1 MKQMFITLPFFN
13 KKSRGTHIKILKSSQ
28 HMVRI
33 ILIGS
38 FILDIVLILLLS
50 FNLFVLGHYYVLGQI
65 VACLG
70 SLLYLLFVGFFL
82 YKKHTQI
89 GAWMLLIFYGIV
101 GISILH
107 IWGINAPIGILI
119 LSFVVV
125 LASVML
131 GAKYIIF
138 VTIAIIMLLI
148 IIQHSSVIGI
158 SQPDRSMLDDSSTY
172 MDVMNYSVFLCTFA
186 FVAWLAGSRMEHA
199 LDRAVQAEL
208 LLQKEK
214 DILAS
219 RVRVQTKRLKDAQHK
234 ELKQLYKFA
243 ELGQLTTIILH
254 ELANHLSI
262 LTLDIDDLKDRH
274 QSSIAIEHA
283 KESIF
288 YINTIVDQVRDQIK
302 DSDDTQKFDAL
313 TTTKDT
319 IEQLRKKINDSNIK
333 LFVEDN
339 GLKNYFIFGDPLRLS
354 QAMTILVTNAAQA
367 NKSKISDISVEV
379 SSVKSKILFSV
390 KDFGT
395 GITKE
400 ARRTLFQPQ
409 KMGKGVGLG
418 IGLYVTKQIIETHF
432 KGRIWLSPATEYT
445 QFTIEIPR
453 CKS

>member
-1 MKQMFITLPFFN
+1 MFITLPFFN

-367 NKSKISDISVEV
+367 NKSKISEISVEV

>member
-1 MKQMFITLPFFN
+1 MFITLPFFN
-13 KKSRGTHIKILKSSQ
+13 KKSRGTHIKILRSSQ
-28 HMVRI
+28 HMARI

-38 FILDIVLILLLS
+38 FILDVVLILLLS
-50 FNLFVLGHYYVLGQI
+50 LNLFVFGHSYVLAQI

-70 SLLYLLFVGFFL
+70 TLLYLLFVGFFL
-82 YKKHTQI
+82 YKKYTQI
-89 GAWMLLIFYGIV
+89 GAWMLLIFYGVV
-101 GISILH
+101 GILILH

-138 VTIAIIMLLI
+138 VTVAIIMVLI
-148 IIQHSSVIGI
+148 ILQHFSVIGI

-172 MDVMNYSVFLCTFA
+172 MDVINYSVFLCTFA
-186 FVAWLAGSRMEHA
+186 FVVWLAGSRMEHA
-199 LDRAVQAEL
+199 LERAVRAEL

-254 ELANHLSI
+254 ELANHLSV

-274 QSSIAIEHA
+274 QSSIAIDHA
-283 KESIF
+283 KESII

-313 TTTKDT
+313 AITKDT
-319 IEQLRKKINDSNIK
+319 IEQLRKKINNSNIK

-339 GLKNYFIFGDPLRLS
+339 GPKNYFIFGDPLRLS
-354 QAMTILVTNAAQA
+354 QAITILVTNAAQA
-367 NKSKISDISVEV
+367 NKSRISEISVEV

-400 ARRTLFQPQ
+400 VRRTLFQPQ
-409 KMGKGVGLG
+409 KMGRGVGLG

>member
-13 KKSRGTHIKILKSSQ
+13 KKSRGTHIKILRSSQ
-28 HMVRI
+28 HMARI

-38 FILDIVLILLLS
+38 FTLDIVLIRLLS
-50 FNLFVLGHYYVLGQI
+50 LNLFVFGHSYVLAQI

-70 SLLYLLFVGFFL
+70 TLLYLLFVGFFL
-82 YKKHTQI
+82 YKKYTQI
-89 GAWMLLIFYGIV
+89 GAWMLLIFYGVV
-101 GISILH
+101 GILILH

-138 VTIAIIMLLI
+138 VTVAIIMLLI
-148 IIQHSSVIGI
+148 ILQHFSVIGI

-172 MDVMNYSVFLCTFA
+172 MDVINYSVFLCTFA

-199 LDRAVQAEL
+199 LERAVRAEL

-254 ELANHLSI
+254 ELANHLSV

-274 QSSIAIEHA
+274 QSSIAIDHA

-313 TTTKDT
+313 AITKDT
-319 IEQLRKKINDSNIK
+319 IEQLRKKINNSNIK

-339 GLKNYFIFGDPLRLS
+339 GPKNYFIFGDPLRLS
-354 QAMTILVTNAAQA
+354 QAITILVTNAAQA
-367 NKSKISDISVEV
+367 NKSRISEISVEV

-400 ARRTLFQPQ
+400 VRRTLFQPQ
-409 KMGKGVGLG
+409 KMGRGVGLG

>member
-13 KKSRGTHIKILKSSQ
+13 KKSRGTHIKILRSSQ
-28 HMVRI
+28 HMVQI

-38 FILDIVLILLLS
+38 FTLDIVLILLLS
-50 FNLFVLGHYYVLGQI
+50 LNLFVFGHSYVLAQI

-70 SLLYLLFVGFFL
+70 TLLYLLFVGFFL
-82 YKKHTQI
+82 YKKYTQI
-89 GAWMLLIFYGIV
+89 GAWMLLIFYGVV
-101 GISILH
+101 GILILH

-138 VTIAIIMLLI
+138 VTVAIIMLLI
-148 IIQHSSVIGI
+148 ILQHFSVIGI

-172 MDVMNYSVFLCTFA
+172 MDVINYSVFLCTFA

-199 LDRAVQAEL
+199 LERAVRAEL

-254 ELANHLSI
+254 ELANHLSV

-274 QSSIAIEHA
+274 QSSIAIDHA

-313 TTTKDT
+313 AITKDT
-319 IEQLRKKINDSNIK
+319 IEQLRKKINNSNIK

-339 GLKNYFIFGDPLRLS
+339 GPKNYFIFGDPLRLS
-354 QAMTILVTNAAQA
+354 QAITILVTNAAQA
-367 NKSKISDISVEV
+367 NKSRISEISVEV

-400 ARRTLFQPQ
+400 VRRTLFQPQ
-409 KMGKGVGLG
+409 KMGRGVGLG

>member
-1 MKQMFITLPFFN
+1 MKQMFITLPFCN
-13 KKSRGTHIKILKSSQ
+13 KKSRGTHIKILRSSQ
-28 HMVRI
+28 HMVQI

-38 FILDIVLILLLS
+38 FTLDVVLILLLC
-50 FNLFVLGHYYVLGQI
+50 FNLFVFGHSYVLAQI

-70 SLLYLLFVGFFL
+70 TLLYLLFVGFFL
-82 YKKHTQI
+82 YKKYTQI
-89 GAWMLLIFYGIV
+89 GAWMLLIFYGVV
-101 GISILH
+101 GILILH

-138 VTIAIIMLLI
+138 VTVAIIMLLI
-148 IIQHSSVIGI
+148 ILQHFSVIGI

-172 MDVMNYSVFLCTFA
+172 MDVINYSVFLCTFA

-199 LDRAVQAEL
+199 LERAVRAEL

-254 ELANHLSI
+254 ELANHLSV

-274 QSSIAIEHA
+274 QSSIAIDHA

-313 TTTKDT
+313 AITKDT
-319 IEQLRKKINDSNIK
+319 IEQLRKKINNSNIK

-339 GLKNYFIFGDPLRLS
+339 GPKNYFIFGDPLRLS
-354 QAMTILVTNAAQA
+354 QAITILVTNAAQA
-367 NKSKISDISVEV
+367 NKSRISEISVEV

-400 ARRTLFQPQ
+400 VRRTLFQPQ
-409 KMGKGVGLG
+409 KMGRGVGLG

>member
-1 MKQMFITLPFFN
+1 MSITLPFYN
-13 KKSRGTHIKILKSSQ
+13 KKFRVSDVKIFRSSQ
-28 HMVRI
+28 HMVQI

-38 FILDIVLILLLS
+38 FVLDMVLILLLS
-50 FNLFVLGHYYVLGQI
+50 FNLLILGHSYVLGQI

-70 SLLYLLFVGFFL
+70 TLLYLLFVGFIL
-82 YKKHTQI
+82 YKKYTQI

-131 GAKYIIF
+131 GARYIIF
-138 VTIAIIMLLI
+138 VTVAIIMLLLI
-148 IIQHSSVIGI
+148 LQHFSVIGI

-172 MDVMNYSVFLCTFA
+172 MDVINYSIFLCTFA

-199 LDRAVQAEL
+199 LARAVHAEL

-214 DILAS
+214 EILAS

-254 ELANHLSI
+254 ELANHLSV

-283 KESIF
+283 KESIN

-313 TTTKDT
+313 ITTKDT

-339 GLKNYFIFGDPLRLS
+339 GPKNYFIFGDPLRLS
-354 QAMTILVTNAAQA
+354 QAITILVTNAAQA
-367 NKSKISDISVEV
+367 NKSKTSEISVEV

-400 ARRTLFQPQ
+400 VRRTLFHPQ
-409 KMGKGVGLG
+409 KMGRGIGLG

-453 CKS
+453 CKN